1 MAISKIAFIGTG
13 VMGFSMASHLLDKG
27 YALKV
32 YNRTQDKALPLEK
45 KGAVVCNSIQECVKD
60 CDLVLSIV
68 GFVNDVKEVWLGD
81 SGALKFMQEGAIGVD
96 MTTSTPALAKEIA
109 KEGAKKGIL
118 IADAPVT
125 GGDVGAY
132 NGTLTVL
139 FGGDEKLYETLKEVF
154 ASFSKTYVRFGDVG
168 AGQLTKACNQIAIG
182 AGMMALC
189 EALAFSKA
197 TGLDSQKVLE
207 TLQGG
212 AAGSFSMNSYGPRI
226 LKGDFKPGFYL
237 KHFVKDLKI
246 ALDVAKEHNLNLEG
260 TALALKLY
268 EKLQDQGFGDL
279 GTQAL
284 YKIYENRA

>member
-1 MAISKIAFIGTG
+1 MAISKIGFIGTG

-27 YALKV
+27 YSVKV
-32 YNRTQDKALPLEK
+32 YNRSKEKALPLAQ
-45 KGAVVCNSIQECVKD
+45 KGATVCESIEECVKD

-68 GFVNDVKEVWLGD
+68 GFVSDVKEVWLGD
-81 SGALKFMQEGAIGVD
+81 KGALNFMKKDSIGVD
-96 MTTSTPALAKEIA
+96 MTTSTPSLAQEIA
-109 KEGAKKGIL
+109 CDGAKRGLL

-125 GGDVGAY
+125 GGDVGAR

-139 FGGDEKLYETLKEVF
+139 FGGDESLYETLKEVF
-154 ASFSKTYVRFGDVG
+154 SAFSKTYVRFGNAG
-168 AGQLTKACNQIAIG
+168 AGQLTKACNQIAIA

-197 TGLDSQKVLE
+197 TGLDTQKVLE

-226 LKGDFKPGFYL
+226 LKGDFKPGFFL

-246 ALDVAKEHNLNLEG
+246 ALEVAREHDLNLEG

-268 EKLQDQGFGDL
+268 EKLQNEGFGDL

-284 YKIYENRA
+284 YKIYEN